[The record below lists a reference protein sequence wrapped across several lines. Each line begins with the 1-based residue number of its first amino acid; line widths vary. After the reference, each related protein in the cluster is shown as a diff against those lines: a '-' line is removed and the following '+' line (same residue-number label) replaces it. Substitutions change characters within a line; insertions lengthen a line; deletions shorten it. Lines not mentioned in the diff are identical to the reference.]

1 MGGGSPGGL
10 RPRPAPS
17 PTCSSP
23 AFTSV
28 ARPSLSWRA
37 CSHAAAPTSLRGT
50 SRRRS
55 PPARTRSSCPRTTV
69 RASST
74 SFATRPRS
82 SPSSTPHCSPSTAT
96 QPAACRPRAR
106 RVGGGPEPRN
116 CAGRAGCS
124 RGSTISNPAHE
135 NLEVRPRRGRD
146 VRLVRSGGVVVG
158 LGADDRRT
166 GVPGEDCGFDFRL
179 RVSGQR
185 GLTRTAATG
194 ASTRAARPLV
204 LNRRDRERGV
214 DEHDPTSPVRGLDV
228 GVVGAVVR
236 ATGLRPHDGRFRHL
250 RERSGLHL
258 RRDVRGERLARLP
271 RLGRPRGVRGRGRAP
286 RTTFRC
292 RLRRRWPRRRDR
304 VLRAQPGSWRS
315 SEPCRASLLPP
326 DRLTCTMVGPGVGD
340 GPGSG

>member
-1 MGGGSPGGL
+1 MFAGDDGGYAEFLPDGSGRLQKVRAGDGVHFEREGGDMIAREVLRVLNQRVRPDELAEEEHRLGGRLGANVRSGPAVRSGREASRARSMGGGSPGGL

-28 ARPSLSWRA
+28 ARPSSSWRA

-50 SRRRS
+50 SRPRS

-82 SPSSTPHCSPSTAT
+82 SPSSTPHCSPSTALSRRHADPR
-96 QPAACRPRAR
+96 PAAWAA
-106 RVGGGPEPRN
+106 GP
-116 CAGRAGCS
+116 S
-124 RGSTISNPAHE
+124 RGELGTCRVLARLDDLEPAAHE

-194 ASTRAARPLV
+194 ASTRAA
-204 LNRRDRERGV
+204 
-214 DEHDPTSPVRGLDV
+214 
-228 GVVGAVVR
+228 A
-236 ATGLRPHDGRFRHL
+236 
-250 RERSGLHL
+250 
-258 RRDVRGERLARLP
+258 
-271 RLGRPRGVRGRGRAP
+271 
-286 RTTFRC
+286 
-292 RLRRRWPRRRDR
+292 
-304 VLRAQPGSWRS
+304 RS
-315 SEPCRASLLPP
+315 S
-326 DRLTCTMVGPGVGD
+326 
-340 GPGSG
+340 